1 MDDRHDRPAS
11 YHLSKKMASLINFAA
26 YILIGED
33 VKFGRH
39 VKFTVDNELLSEY
52 EIAGDVQKLS
62 ELFDRIQD
70 KSNRTCL
77 MDLLGDIQSSL
88 DTKPL

>member
-1 MDDRHDRPAS
+1 
-11 YHLSKKMASLINFAA
+11 
-26 YILIGED
+26 
-33 VKFGRH
+33 VKFGKQ

-62 ELFDRIQD
+62 ELFDMIQG

-77 MDLLGDIQSSL
+77 MDLLGEIQSSL
-88 DTKPL
+88 DAEPMQA